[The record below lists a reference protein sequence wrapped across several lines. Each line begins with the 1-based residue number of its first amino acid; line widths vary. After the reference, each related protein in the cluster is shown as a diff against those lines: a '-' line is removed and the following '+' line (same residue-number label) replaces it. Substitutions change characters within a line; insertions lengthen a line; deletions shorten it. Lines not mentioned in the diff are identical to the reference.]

1 MKINQDNPHTQ
12 NSAKTKVFITGIVT
26 VFIFCLLFWEHFHGG
41 VASHHILHQQ
51 NLPAIS
57 NWWSGLLLPILTWIL
72 ISRSE
77 KRLRMQSAYL
87 QQSGNLKS
95 KLLGLFMIGLVLGVL
110 IATSFT
116 NEYNLFLDNILYII
130 LMLSLIVPIYYAEF
144 MLGFILGMTYTFGT
158 ILPTIFILVTAAIGI
173 ISYRFVRPA
182 IMKLTMRFTNYL
194 NKNRSH

>member
-1 MKINQDNPHTQ
+1 
-12 NSAKTKVFITGIVT
+12 
-26 VFIFCLLFWEHFHGG
+26 
-41 VASHHILHQQ
+41 
-51 NLPAIS
+51 
-57 NWWSGLLLPILTWIL
+57 
-72 ISRSE
+72 
-77 KRLRMQSAYL
+77 MQSAYL